1 MQIDDE
7 RGSRRRM
14 ENRKDIGFIGLGTMG
29 QLMALNLVKAGES
42 LTVWNRSADKCEPLR
57 AAGAGVAPDSA
68 AVFSQAGIVIL
79 MLADEAAVDAV
90 LTRGTADFAVRVGGH
105 TIIHMGTVFPTYSR
119 ELEADIR
126 AAGGRYVEAPVSGSR
141 KPAEAGQL
149 VAMLAG
155 EPATVEAVRP
165 LLAPLCH
172 QTVPCGA
179 VPNALLMKLATNA
192 FLLPTIAALAEA
204 FHLADRF
211 GLDRQQFA
219 SVIGG
224 GQLASPISRIK
235 AQKLAAGDFAVQA
248 AVFDALKNNRLAIKA
263 ARAAKTASPLLD
275 LAGELYAETLAMG
288 FGQVDL
294 IAVLRAIEA
303 RTGDGDNPP

>member
-1 MQIDDE
+1 MD
-7 RGSRRRM
+7 
-14 ENRKDIGFIGLGTMG
+14 NRKDIGFIGLGTMG
-29 QLMALNLVKAGES
+29 QLMALNLVKAGQS

-57 AAGAGVAPDSA
+57 AAGAGVAPDPA
-68 AVFSQAGIVIL
+68 AVFSQTGIVIL

-90 LTRGTADFAVRVGGH
+90 LARGTADFAARVGGH
-105 TIIHMGTVFPTYSR
+105 TIIHMGTVSPIYSR

-126 AAGGRYVEAPVSGSR
+126 AAAGRYVEAPVSGSR

-155 EPATVEAVRP
+155 EPATVEAARP

-219 SVIGG
+219 AVIGG

-235 AQKLAAGDFAVQA
+235 AQKLAALDFAVQA
-248 AVFDALKNNRLAIKA
+248 AVFDAVKNNRLAIKA

-288 FGQVDL
+288 LGQVDL

-303 RTGDGDNPP
+303 RTGDGDISRETI

>member
-57 AAGAGVAPDSA
+57 TAGAHMAPDSA
-68 AVFSQAGIVIL
+68 TVFSKTGIVIL

-90 LTRGTADFAVRVGGH
+90 LARGTADFVARVCGH
-105 TIIHMGTVFPTYSR
+105 TIVHMGTVSPTYSQG
-119 ELEADIR
+119 LEADIR
-126 AAGGRYVEAPVSGSR
+126 AVGGQYVEAPVSGSR

-155 EPATVEAVRP
+155 EPAAVEVVRP

-172 QTVPCGA
+172 QTLLCGA

-192 FLLPTIAALAEA
+192 FLLPMMAALAEA

-211 GLDRQQFA
+211 GIDRQQFA
-219 SVIGG
+219 SAIGG

-248 AVFDALKNNRLAIKA
+248 AVADALKNNRLATEA

-275 LAGELYAETLAMG
+275 LTEELYAETLAMG
-288 FGQVDL
+288 LGQADVV
-294 IAVLRAIEA
+294 AVLRAIEA
-303 RTGDGDNPP
+303 RTGSGGSQR

>member
-42 LTVWNRSADKCEPLR
+42 LTVWNRSADRCEPLR
-57 AAGAGVAPDSA
+57 AAGADVAPDSA
-68 AVFSQAGIVIL
+68 AIFSQTGIVIL

-90 LTRGTADFAVRVGGH
+90 LARDTANFATRVCGH
-105 TIIHMGTVFPTYSR
+105 TIIHMGTVSPTYSR
-119 ELEADIR
+119 GIEADIR

-155 EPATVEAVRP
+155 EPAAVETVRP
-165 LLAPLCH
+165 LLAPLCR
-172 QTVPCGA
+172 QALPCGA

-192 FLLPTIAALAEA
+192 FLLPMIAALAEA

-211 GLDRQQFA
+211 GLDGQQLA

-224 GQLASPISRIK
+224 GQLASPIARIK

-248 AVFDALKNNRLAIKA
+248 TVSDALKNNRLAIEA

-275 LAGELYAETLAMG
+275 LAEELYAETLAMG
-288 FGQVDL
+288 LGQADL
-294 IAVLRAIEA
+294 VAVLRAIEA
-303 RTGDGDNPP
+303 RTGDGGNRS

>member
-1 MQIDDE
+1 
-7 RGSRRRM
+7 M
-14 ENRKDIGFIGLGTMG
+14 EDRTNIGFIGLGTMG

-68 AVFSQAGIVIL
+68 AVFSQTGTVIL

-90 LTRGTADFAVRVGGH
+90 LARGTADFVARVCGH
-105 TIIHMGTVFPTYSR
+105 TIIHMGTVSPTYSQV
-119 ELEADIR
+119 LEADIR

-141 KPAEAGQL
+141 KPAKEGQL

-155 EPATVEAVRP
+155 EPAAVEAVRP
-165 LLAPLCH
+165 LLAQLCH
-172 QTVPCGA
+172 QTLPCGA
-179 VPNALLMKLATNA
+179 IPNALLMKLATNA
-192 FLLPTIAALAEA
+192 FLLPMIAALAEA

-219 SVIGG
+219 LVIGG
-224 GQLASPISRIK
+224 GQLASPISRVK

-248 AVFDALKNNRLAIKA
+248 AVSDALKNNRLATEA
-263 ARAAKTASPLLD
+263 ARAAKTASPLLN
-275 LAGELYAETLAMG
+275 LAEELYAETLAMG
-288 FGQVDL
+288 LGQADL
-294 IAVLRAIEA
+294 VAVLRAIEA
-303 RTGDGDNPP
+303 RTGNGGNQP

>member
-1 MQIDDE
+1 
-7 RGSRRRM
+7 M
-14 ENRKDIGFIGLGTMG
+14 ENCKNIGFIGIGTMG

-57 AAGAGVAPDSA
+57 TAGAGVAPDSA
-68 AVFSQAGIVIL
+68 AVFSQSGIVII

-90 LTRGTADFAVRVGGH
+90 LARGTTDFAARVGSR
-105 TIIHMGTVFPTYSR
+105 TIIHMGTVSPTYS
-119 ELEADIR
+119 LGIEADIR
-126 AAGGRYVEAPVSGSR
+126 TAGGRYVEAPVSGSR

-155 EPATVEAVRP
+155 EPAAVEAVRP

-172 QTVPCGA
+172 QTIPCGP

-192 FLLPTIAALAEA
+192 FLLPMIAALAEA

-219 SVIGG
+219 SVIGS

-235 AQKLAAGDFAVQA
+235 AQKLVAEDFAVQA
-248 AVFDALKNNRLAIKA
+248 TVSDALKNNRLAIEA
-263 ARAAKTASPLLD
+263 ARAAKSASPLLD
-275 LAGELYAETLAMG
+275 LAEELYAETLAMG
-288 FGQVDL
+288 LGQADL
-294 IAVLRAIEA
+294 AAVLRAIEA
-303 RTGDGDNPP
+303 RTATAATSPETV

>member
-1 MQIDDE
+1 
-7 RGSRRRM
+7 M
-14 ENRKDIGFIGLGTMG
+14 EDRKDIGFIGLGTMG

-42 LTVWNRSADKCEPLR
+42 LTVWNRSAGKCEPLR
-57 AAGAGVAPDSA
+57 AAGARVAPDAA
-68 AVFSQAGIVIL
+68 AVFSETGTVIL
-79 MLADEAAVDAV
+79 MLADDAAVDAV
-90 LTRGTADFAVRVGGH
+90 LARGTADFAARAGGH
-105 TIIHMGTVFPTYSR
+105 TIIHMGTVSPAYSQGI
-119 ELEADIR
+119 EADIR

-155 EPATVEAVRP
+155 ELAAVEAARP

-192 FLLPTIAALAEA
+192 FLLPMIAALAEA

-211 GLDRQQFA
+211 GLDRRQFA

-235 AQKLAAGDFAVQA
+235 AQKLASGDFAVQA
-248 AVFDALKNNRLAIKA
+248 AVSDALKNNRLATEA

-275 LAGELYAETLAMG
+275 LAEELYAETLAMG
-288 FGQVDL
+288 LGQADL
-294 IAVLRAIEA
+294 VAVERAIEA
-303 RTGDGDNPP
+303 RTGDGRNRP

>member
-1 MQIDDE
+1 
-7 RGSRRRM
+7 
-14 ENRKDIGFIGLGTMG
+14 
-29 QLMALNLVKAGES
+29 V
-42 LTVWNRSADKCEPLR
+42 
-57 AAGAGVAPDSA
+57 
-68 AVFSQAGIVIL
+68 
-79 MLADEAAVDAV
+79 LA
-90 LTRGTADFAVRVGGH
+90 RGTADFAARVCGH
-105 TIIHMGTVFPTYSR
+105 TIIHMGTVSPTYSKGI
-119 ELEADIR
+119 EADIR

-155 EPATVEAVRP
+155 EPSAVEAVRP

-192 FLLPTIAALAEA
+192 FLLPMIAALSEA

-219 SVIGG
+219 AVIGG
-224 GQLASPISRIK
+224 GQLASPVARIK

-248 AVFDALKNNRLAIKA
+248 AVADALKNNRLAIEA

-275 LAGELYAETLAMG
+275 LAGALYAETLAMG
-288 FGQVDL
+288 LGQADVV
-294 IAVLRAIEA
+294 AVVRAIEA
-303 RTGDGDNPP
+303 RTGESSNQP

>member
-1 MQIDDE
+1 
-7 RGSRRRM
+7 M

-29 QLMALNLVKAGES
+29 QIMALNLAKAGES
-42 LTVWNRSADKCEPLR
+42 LTVWNRSADRCEPLR
-57 AAGAGVAPDSA
+57 AAGAAVAPDSA
-68 AVFSQAGIVIL
+68 AVFSQTGTVIL

-90 LTRGTADFAVRVGGH
+90 LARGTADFAARVCGH
-105 TIIHMGTVFPTYSR
+105 TIVHMGTVFPTYSQ
-119 ELEADIR
+119 ELDADIR

-235 AQKLAAGDFAVQA
+235 AQKLASGDFTVQA

-263 ARAAKTASPLLD
+263 ARAARTASPLLD
-275 LAGELYAETLAMG
+275 LAGELYAEALALG

-294 IAVLRAIEA
+294 VAVLRAIEA
-303 RTGDGDNPP
+303 RTGHGDSQP